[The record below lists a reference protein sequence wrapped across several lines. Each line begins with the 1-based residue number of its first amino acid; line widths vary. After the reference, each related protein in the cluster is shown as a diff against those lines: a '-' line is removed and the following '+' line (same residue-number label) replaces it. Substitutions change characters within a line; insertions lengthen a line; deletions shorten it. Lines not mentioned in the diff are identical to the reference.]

1 MEASY
6 AKTEEAKFPPAK
18 APKGDY
24 PDGYSKDEE
33 KVEVRSAPQAPFA
46 PLNNARVP
54 RGPSRGHPGLYAGY
68 AGYNSGPANG
78 RSVDPLRAAR
88 GTPRRRSLSEPR
100 EPGPGYQD
108 SEGAPSTIRGR
119 RTKKKKKKKRHARS
133 RDSATPRHYVEDYA
147 RYGYGY
153 DDRGRLY
160 YWSGSREMREE
171 IRRARAAAA
180 MEYELPHG
188 RNMRRVYSDLPP
200 KLSGVRVA
208 ASGYTHSHPY
218 YSSSSGGE
226 TGATYYGAP
235 SSTSSRAT
243 FDMKLNNLS
252 RQLPPGKKGS
262 RARGESASTSSFNE
276 LGYGGVANPRG
287 LGPDVSQEYPED
299 QYQETVVPTEYI
311 LDPLDDS
318 HVPISDRK
326 AADFRSVIKRGRQD
340 LLNRK
345 IEELEYD
352 LAAARSQLGP
362 ESLEVANTLHNI
374 GVLLKAKKNNEA
386 AQQRFEEAL
395 HIRRKVLGHRHP
407 RVGDTLY
414 NLGVLHKG
422 MKQWNAAYAFYCSA
436 YEVYRDYY
444 GGAHDETIEA
454 LHQMEKMRSKANK
467 KRKNMCNI
475 L

>member
-1 MEASY
+1 MDASQLSAEETKTPGKTPRADFPEA
-6 AKTEEAKFPPAK
+6 
-18 APKGDY
+18 
-24 PDGYSKDEE
+24 YSHDEQ
-33 KVEVRSAPQAPFA
+33 KVEMRSPAPAPFA
-46 PLNNARVP
+46 PLSNARAP
-54 RGPSRGHPGLYAGY
+54 RGAARGHPGAYAGY
-68 AGYNSGPANG
+68 SGYNSGPAYN
-78 RSVDPLRAAR
+78 RPIDPMRVPR
-88 GTPRRRSLSEPR
+88 GTYRRRSLSEPR
-100 EPGPGYQD
+100 EQGLSYQD
-108 SEGAPSTIRGR
+108 SEGAPSTARGR
-119 RTKKKKKKKRHARS
+119 RTKKKKKKKSRHARS
-133 RDSATPRHYVEDYA
+133 RDASTPRRYVEDYG
-147 RYGYGY
+147 RHGYGY

-160 YWSGSREMREE
+160 YWSGSREMRDE
-171 IRRARAAAA
+171 IRRARHAAA

-208 ASGYTHSHPY
+208 ATTSSSYSQSHPY
-218 YSSSSGGE
+218 YASSSAGE
-226 TGATYYGAP
+226 TSYYGRDSREEVRGNHLLMGRARHPGAP

-243 FDMKLNNLS
+243 MDMKINALN
-252 RQLPPGKKGS
+252 RQAAAGKKG
-262 RARGESASTSSFNE
+262 
-276 LGYGGVANPRG
+276 
-287 LGPDVSQEYPED
+287 PDTSQEYPED
-299 QYQETVVPTEYI
+299 VQYQETVVPTEYI

-318 HVPISDRK
+318 HVQIADKRAS
-326 AADFRSVIKRGRQD
+326 DFRTVIKRGRQD
-340 LLNRK
+340 VLNRK
-345 IEELEYD
+345 IEELEYE

-374 GVLLKAKKNNEA
+374 GVLLKAKKNNEG

-395 HIRRKVLGHRHP
+395 HIRRKVLGSRHP

-467 KRKNMCNI
+467 KRKNMCTI